1 MLSDDFFIVEY
12 GLFVDF
18 VSYFNNHRTH
28 NMLKFNSYF
37 HICNGSIVKK
47 SFGAYCFFFLPSLQ
61 GRRATGSPPAGGGTL
76 TCWLFSS
83 AKSRPNCCWSRPCRR
98 GAGCCRG
105 GRIRSCRGWTTSS
118 QPAAGATPQISLL
131 CLRTKE
137 TTKSLRLSQKTKIY
151 INRQKKSSLTNLQND
166 TKK

>member
-1 MLSDDFFIVEY
+1 LSISFPISTITPKHVKIKLFFSFQI
-12 GLFVDF
+12 
-18 VSYFNNHRTH
+18 SAIK
-28 NMLKFNSYF
+28 KFS
-37 HICNGSIVKK
+37 
-47 SFGAYCFFFLPSLQ
+47 LPWLQ

-105 GRIRSCRGWTTSS
+105 GRIRSYRGWTTSS
-118 QPAAGATPQISLL
+118 QPAAAATPQISRL

-137 TTKSLRLSQKTKIY
+137 TTKSLKLSQKY
-151 INRQKKSSLTNLQND
+151 INRQKKAHTNLHNMIQKNKMPKH
-166 TKK
+166 TQIPISNNRSL